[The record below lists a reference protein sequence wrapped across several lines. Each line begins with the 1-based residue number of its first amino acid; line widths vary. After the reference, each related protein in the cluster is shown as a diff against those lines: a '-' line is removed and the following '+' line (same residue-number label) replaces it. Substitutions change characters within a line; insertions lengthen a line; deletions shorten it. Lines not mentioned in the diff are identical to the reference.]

1 MCGQHDSRSGRAAA
15 AAATAAAAAC
25 QPVDCVAHSL
35 VAVHCCRQG
44 QDATALR
51 DLQHWAEAE
60 RCAEAQRLLAKA
72 HLQVAMNRML
82 RSGSTCP
89 HWLGLLGGPQDGSRH
104 LWPCFCDV
112 ASP

>member
-72 HLQVAMNRML
+72 HLQVAMNRQHL
-82 RSGSTCP
+82 PPLAGPAGRASGWQPPS
-89 HWLGLLGGPQDGSRH
+89 LAVLL
-104 LWPCFCDV
+104 
-112 ASP
+112 